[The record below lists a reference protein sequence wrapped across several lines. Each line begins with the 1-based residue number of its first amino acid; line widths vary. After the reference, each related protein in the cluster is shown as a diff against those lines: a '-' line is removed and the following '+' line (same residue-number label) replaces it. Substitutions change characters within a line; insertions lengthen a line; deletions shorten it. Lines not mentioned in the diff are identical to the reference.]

1 MHSRQLSQNAL
12 HISFKFTLGHNSSL
26 KWGTKMNKA
35 VVTVASLVKQ
45 YGQLRAVDDI
55 SFQVYEGEVFA
66 FLGPNGAGKTTT
78 VEILE
83 CLRPITSGAAHVLG
97 YDVTRNEDVK
107 EIKKRIG
114 VLPQEFS
121 ALDKLTVREN
131 IALIGD
137 MYAKHLATAEVIKLL
152 DLEDKTN
159 EKFENLSGG
168 LKQRVGVAAALVSD
182 PQLIFLDEPTTGLD
196 PKARRDVWA
205 VITNLKKLGKT
216 VFLTTHYMEEAQ
228 VLADRVAIINKGKIA
243 VIGSPQ
249 ELISQYGGLKVLK
262 IIEGDKKLAG
272 LLQKKYDKVTLNGN
286 NDILV
291 KIDDVDEFWRVMAT
305 LTDMKVGKDIEI
317 QTPTIEDVFLKIT
330 GGRITEEG
338 ELKQ

>member
-1 MHSRQLSQNAL
+1 MA
-12 HISFKFTLGHNSSL
+12 KP
-26 KWGTKMNKA
+26 
-35 VVTVASLVKQ
+35 VVEVDTLVKQ
-45 YGQLRAVDDI
+45 YGQLRAVDGI
-55 SFQVYEGEVFA
+55 SFKVHEEEVFA

-83 CLRPITSGAAHVLG
+83 CIRPLTSGTARIFG
-97 YDVTRNEDVK
+97 YEVTRNSDVV
-107 EIKKRIG
+107 EIKRRIG
-114 VLPQEFS
+114 ALPQEFS
-121 ALDKLTVREN
+121 ALDKLTVKEN
-131 IALIGD
+131 IELIGD
-137 MYAKHLATAEVIKLL
+137 MYEKHLDVMEIIKLL

-228 VLADRVAIINKGKIA
+228 MLADRVAIINKGKIA
-243 VIGSPQ
+243 AIGSPQ
-249 ELISQYGGLKVLK
+249 ELIAQYGGLKILK
-262 IIEGDKKLAG
+262 IRGGDEALAG
-272 LLQKKYDKVTLNGN
+272 LLQKKYDKVSLNSNG
-286 NDILV
+286 DILV
-291 KIDDVDEFWRVMAT
+291 KIDDAEEFWRVMAT
-305 LTDMKVGKDIEI
+305 LTDMKVGRDIEI

-330 GGRITEEG
+330 GGIITEEG

>member
-1 MHSRQLSQNAL
+1 MR
-12 HISFKFTLGHNSSL
+12 K
-26 KWGTKMNKA
+26 
-35 VVTVASLVKQ
+35 VVVEVNSLVKQ
-45 YGQLRAVDDI
+45 YGQLRAVDDV
-55 SFQVYEGEVFA
+55 SFEVYEGEVFA

-83 CLRPITSGAAHVLG
+83 CLRPLTSGAARVLG
-97 YDVTRNEDVK
+97 YDITRNEEVV
-107 EIKKRIG
+107 EIKRRIG
-114 VLPQEFS
+114 ALPQEFS
-121 ALDKLTVREN
+121 ALDKLTVKEN
-131 IALIGD
+131 IELIGD
-137 MYAKHLATAEVIKLL
+137 MYEKHLDVMEIIKLL

-182 PQLIFLDEPTTGLD
+182 PQLVFLDEPTTGLD

-205 VITNLKKLGKT
+205 VIANLKKLGKT

-243 VIGSPQ
+243 AIGSPQ
-249 ELISQYGGLKVLK
+249 ELIAQYGGLKILK
-262 IIEGDKKLAG
+262 ILGGDKALAG
-272 LLQKKYDKVTLNGN
+272 LLQKKYDKVSLNGN
-286 NDILV
+286 GDILV
-291 KIDDVDEFWRVMAT
+291 KIDDIEEFWRVMAT

-330 GGRITEEG
+330 GGIITEEG